1 MFAIY
6 AREDENPWRAGG
18 GEAARALETLESNP
32 FAPFEEMLLDDEMDW
47 QPFDRERALRSLA
60 AREESAVA
68 FRASRPFYLRA
79 SVFHHPLYNL
89 LQIEVADEYLKDSD
103 ALASAVEFAEKLART
118 LPAFSYGGASADT
131 TVHDF
136 YVSRDMAF
144 LPDCFGYVGWYHL
157 LAPRGYEPYFE
168 PEDLRH
174 LPAHRVEERD
184 DGTFAVTS
192 YEDPFKYD
200 DASARA
206 RVVEM
211 TDYLNQRRKDWK
223 EDW

>member
-6 AREDENPWRAGG
+6 ARENESPWGARGTD
-18 GEAARALETLESNP
+18 AARALETLEANP
-32 FAPFEEMLLDDEMDW
+32 FAPFEEMQVDVESAW
-47 QPFDRERALRSLA
+47 EPYDRARALKALA
-60 AREESAVA
+60 DEESSVA
-68 FRASRPFYLRA
+68 FRAARPFPLRA
-79 SVFHHPLYNL
+79 SVFRHPLYNL
-89 LQIEVADEYLKDSD
+89 LQLEVADEYLNSKD
-103 ALASAVEFAEKLART
+103 ALAASVEFNEKLARS
-118 LPAFSYGGASADT
+118 LSRFAYGAASADL

-157 LAPRGYEPYFE
+157 LGPRGYAPYFE
-168 PEDLRH
+168 PEDLRG

-192 YEDPFKYD
+192 YPEPFAYEDAP
-200 DASARA
+200 ARS

-211 TDYLNQRRKDWK
+211 TDYLNERRKDWK
-223 EDW
+223 D

>member
-1 MFAIY
+1 MFSIY
-6 AREDENPWRAGG
+6 AQEDESPWRAGEG
-18 GEAARALETLESNP
+18 RAARALETLEANP
-32 FAPFEEMLLDDEMDW
+32 FGQFEEMLLDEEMDW
-47 QPFDRERALRSLA
+47 EPFDRARALGALEGEKGS
-60 AREESAVA
+60 VA
-68 FRASRPFYLRA
+68 FRASRPFPLRA
-79 SVFHHPLYNL
+79 SIFHHARYNL
-89 LQIEVADEYLKDSD
+89 LQLEVADEYVREPD
-103 ALASAVEFAEKLART
+103 ALAAAVEFAERLART
-118 LPAFSYGGASADT
+118 LPAFSYGGATADH

-192 YEDPFKYD
+192 YEDPFKFE

-206 RVVEM
+206 RIVEM
-211 TDYLNQRRKDWK
+211 TDYLNERRKDWK
-223 EDW
+223 ED

>member
-6 AREDENPWRAGG
+6 ARENESPWRAGG
-18 GEAARALETLESNP
+18 TDAALALETLEANP
-32 FAPFEEMLLDDEMDW
+32 FAPFEEMLLDVESEW
-47 QPFDRERALRSLA
+47 EPYDRARALRALA
-60 AREESAVA
+60 EEQSSVA
-68 FRASRPFYLRA
+68 FRAASPFPLRA
-79 SVFHHPLYNL
+79 SVFRHPLYNL
-89 LQIEVADEYLKDSD
+89 LQIEVADDYLNADD
-103 ALASAVEFAEKLART
+103 ARAASLEFTEKLARA
-118 LPAFSYGGASADT
+118 LPNFAYGGASADM

-144 LPDCFGYVGWYHL
+144 LPDCFAYVGWYHL

-168 PEDLRH
+168 PEDLRN

-192 YEDPFKYD
+192 YEDPFRYA

-206 RVVEM
+206 RIVEM
-211 TDYLNQRRKDWK
+211 TDYLNERRKDWK
-223 EDW
+223 EEW

>member
-1 MFAIY
+1 MFSIY
-6 AREDENPWRAGG
+6 AQEDESPWRAGEG
-18 GEAARALETLESNP
+18 HAARALETLEANP

-47 QPFDRERALRSLA
+47 EPFDRARALRALA
-60 AREESAVA
+60 EEESAVA
-68 FRASRPFYLRA
+68 FRATRPFPLRA
-79 SVFHHPLYNL
+79 SVFHHRLYNL
-89 LQIEVADEYLKDSD
+89 LQLEVADEYVKESG
-103 ALASAVEFAEKLART
+103 ALASAVEFAERLART
-118 LPAFSYGGASADT
+118 LPAFSYGGATADH

-192 YEDPFKYD
+192 YEDPFAYES
-200 DASARA
+200 APARA

-211 TDYLNQRRKDWK
+211 TDYLNERRKDWK
-223 EDW
+223 ED

>member
-6 AREDENPWRAGG
+6 ARENESPWRAGG
-18 GEAARALETLESNP
+18 TDAERALETLEANP
-32 FAPFEEMLLDDEMDW
+32 FAPFEEMLLDDDMDW
-47 QPFDRERALRSLA
+47 RPFDRALALRALA

-68 FRASRPFYLRA
+68 FRASRPFPLRA
-79 SVFHHPLYNL
+79 SVFRHPLYNL
-89 LQIEVADEYLKDSD
+89 LQLEVADEYVKEPG
-103 ALASAVEFAEKLART
+103 ALAAAVEFTEKLART
-118 LPAFSYGGASADT
+118 PQAFSYGGASADM

-157 LAPRGYEPYFE
+157 LAPRGYEPFFE

-184 DGTFAVTS
+184 DGTFAIAS
-192 YEDPFKYD
+192 YEDPFKYE
-200 DASARA
+200 DAAARA
-206 RVVEM
+206 RIVEM
-211 TDYLNQRRKDWK
+211 TDYLNERRKDWK

>member
-18 GEAARALETLESNP
+18 GEAALALETLEANP

-47 QPFDRERALRSLA
+47 APFDRARALRALA

-68 FRASRPFYLRA
+68 FRASRPFPLRA
-79 SVFHHPLYNL
+79 SIFRHNLYNL
-89 LQIEVADEYLKDSD
+89 LQIEVADEYVKEPG
-103 ALASAVEFAEKLART
+103 ALAAAVELTEKLARI
-118 LPAFSYGGASADT
+118 LRAFSYGGASADL

-157 LAPRGYEPYFE
+157 LAPRGYEPFFE
-168 PEDLRH
+168 PEDLRG
-174 LPAHRVEERD
+174 LPAHRVEERE
-184 DGTFAVTS
+184 DGVFAVTS
-192 YEDPFKYD
+192 YEDPFGFE
-200 DASARA
+200 DAAVRSRI
-206 RVVEM
+206 VEM
-211 TDYLNQRRKDWK
+211 TDYLNERRKDWK
-223 EDW
+223 EEW

>member
-6 AREDENPWRAGG
+6 ARENESPWGAGG
-18 GEAARALETLESNP
+18 ADAARALETLEANP
-32 FAPFEEMLLDDEMDW
+32 FAPFEEMQLDVESAW
-47 QPFDRERALRSLA
+47 EPYERTRALRALA
-60 AREESAVA
+60 EEKASVA
-68 FRASRPFYLRA
+68 FRATRPFPLRA
-79 SVFHHPLYNL
+79 SIFRHPLYNL
-89 LQIEVADEYLKDSD
+89 LQIEVDDEYLKADGALD
-103 ALASAVEFAEKLART
+103 ASVEFTEKLSLS
-118 LPAFSYGGASADT
+118 LPHFAYGAASADL

-144 LPDCFGYVGWYHL
+144 LPDCFSYVGWFHL

-184 DGTFAVTS
+184 GGAFAITS
-192 YEDPFKYD
+192 YPDPFAYA
-200 DASARA
+200 DAPARA

-211 TDYLNQRRKDWK
+211 TDYLNERRKDWK